1 MSYQNP
7 AGLIVVGLVIICFVI
22 AAIVIAFGD
31 ETSSGSTFYEP
42 RLRPKR
48 KPRVTIEKRRDYDD
62 STGTLKETTTKTKIF
77 PEMLPEDFMEVDEN
91 I

>member
-22 AAIVIAFGD
+22 AAIVIALGD
-31 ETSSGSTFYEP
+31 ETGSGTTFYEP
-42 RLRPKR
+42 TPRPKR

-62 STGTLKETTTKTKIF
+62 STRTLKETTTKTKIF
-77 PEMLPEDFMEVDEN
+77 PEIVPEDFLEVDEDV
-91 I
+91 